1 MSGKKDIKASA
12 DARSNAMNPQ
22 SKAHNPTSANA
33 RSSNAMN
40 PQSSASADARSNAMN
55 PQDKAHNPT
64 SAKKRLATKK

>member
-22 SKAHNPTSANA
+22 SRAHNPTSANA
-33 RSSNAMN
+33 RSSNAVN

-55 PQDKAHNPT
+55 PQDRAYNPT
-64 SAKKRLATKK
+64 SAKKLATKK

>member
-1 MSGKKDIKASA
+1 
-12 DARSNAMNPQ
+12 MNPQ
-22 SKAHNPTSANA
+22 SRAYNPTSANA

-55 PQDKAHNPT
+55 PQDRAYNPT